1 MLKRFDN
8 YDELY
13 NSFKWFIPEHYNIA
27 SDTIEKFANT
37 ERIALKHVLDDGN
50 HEEFSFKYLNQ
61 KSNQLA
67 NVLDSVSLK
76 DDDRVGIIL
85 GQCPETILSHMAC
98 FKSGKISIPLFSLFG
113 DDALLF
119 RLKDSGATTV
129 ICDNLS
135 LEKILRINEFLPC
148 LKNIISIN
156 RLKSDNKILSF
167 YELIHNASDE
177 YKNVESKSNDPA
189 LIIYTSGTT
198 GDPKGALLPHKVL
211 LGHIPGVEMPHEF
224 LTSNTPVTDCFWT
237 PADWAWIGGLF
248 DVLMPSLFFG
258 IPVISYR
265 SSKFDPE
272 FTFNL
277 LEKQNIKNTF
287 IPPTAL
293 KMMKSFNQNIERK
306 NLKLRTLGSGGEAL
320 GEELLKWGREI
331 LNVGINEFYG
341 QTECNLTIS
350 NCGLIMK
357 QKLGSIGKPVPG
369 HNVRLVNKEGNFIK
383 KENEEGEIVVKSTS
397 PTTFLGYWNNDI
409 ETEKKIIDG
418 WLHTGDYATLDEQGY
433 FYFKGRKDD
442 LINSS
447 GYRIGPSEIENTILS
462 IDEVEMAA
470 VVGVPDD
477 LRGQIIK
484 AVIVPRNK
492 TYIDSQNP
500 ELKDK
505 IKNKVKNKLAA
516 HEYPR
521 IIEFVNEL
529 PLTTTGKIK
538 RNIIR
543 ENHLRKI
550 NERKI

>member
-13 NSFKWFIPEHYNIA
+13 NSFRWSIPENYNIA
-27 SDTIEKFANT
+27 SDTIDKFSNS

-50 HEEFSFKYLNQ
+50 CNEFTFKYLQQ

-67 NVLDSVSLK
+67 NVLDHLSFK
-76 DDDRVGIIL
+76 NDDRVGIIL

-119 RLKDSGATTV
+119 RLKDSRASTV
-129 ICDNLS
+129 ICDDLS
-135 LEKILRINEFLPC
+135 IEKIKRINEFLPC

-156 RLKSDNKILSF
+156 RKKSDAKVLSF
-167 YELIHNASDE
+167 YELISNASDK

-224 LTSNTPVTDCFWT
+224 LTSSHPVTDCFWT

-248 DVLMPSLFFG
+248 DVLMPALFFG

-272 FTFNL
+272 FTFTL
-277 LEKQNIKNTF
+277 LEKYEVKNTF

-293 KMMKSFNQNIERK
+293 KMMKSFNQNFKGK
-306 NLKLRTLGSGGEAL
+306 NLKLRTLGSGGESL
-320 GEELLKWGREI
+320 GQELLKWGKEI
-331 LNVGINEFYG
+331 FDVGINEFYG

-369 HNVRLVNKEGNFIK
+369 HNVRLMNKEGSFIND
-383 KENEEGEIVVKSTS
+383 ENEEGEIVVNSSS
-397 PTTFLGYWNNDI
+397 PSTFLGYWNNKS

-418 WLHTGDYATLDEQGY
+418 WLHTGDYATLDEDGY

-477 LRGQIIK
+477 LRGQIVK
-484 AVIVPRNK
+484 AVIVPKNK
-492 TYIDSQNP
+492 FYINNQNL

-505 IKNKVKNKLAA
+505 IKNKVKDKLAA

-521 IIEFVNEL
+521 IIEFVYEL

-543 ENHLRKI
+543 ENHLKE
-550 NERKI
+550 NK